1 MSCAW
6 SMKTLVVL
14 CASLFF
20 SLPALDP
27 SEHFVSADES
37 MAQNTPSIRA
47 DHRPLSCSIEEDLP
61 CTQPLSKWMQ
71 NVQISPPLLIN
82 WGGNYVRA
90 AVRPD
95 ASELCSQS
103 LGGKLR
109 LTNTKCGVRSC
120 SDSTEHIWYWTHLR
134 PHWSI
139 WNHVC
144 CAFIYFFKGVMFKGK
159 MLGLKI

>member
-1 MSCAW
+1 MLQWSTTIYHVTQCPFHPFWRCLDGGSEKVSCCAW
-6 SMKTLVVL
+6 SLKTLVVL
-14 CASLFF
+14 RVSLRL

-47 DHRPLSCSIEEDLP
+47 DHRALSCSIDEDLP

-95 ASELCSQS
+95 ASDLCSQS
-103 LGGKLR
+103 HGGK
-109 LTNTKCGVRSC
+109 
-120 SDSTEHIWYWTHLR
+120 
-134 PHWSI
+134 
-139 WNHVC
+139 
-144 CAFIYFFKGVMFKGK
+144 
-159 MLGLKI
+159 